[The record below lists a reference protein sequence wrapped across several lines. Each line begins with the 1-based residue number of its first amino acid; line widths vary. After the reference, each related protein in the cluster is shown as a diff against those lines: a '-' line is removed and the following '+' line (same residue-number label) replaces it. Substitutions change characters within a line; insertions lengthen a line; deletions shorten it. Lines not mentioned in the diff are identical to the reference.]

1 MMTLTNDI
9 LTIEVSPQGAEMQS
23 LKRDGKEYLWSG
35 DAAYWNRQAPI
46 LFPVVGKP
54 YENTI
59 RVDGKEY
66 TMKQHGFARDSR
78 FEAISSNTLR
88 MLDADGHS
96 NYPYDFDLKVQY
108 SLRGNAVEIV
118 WTVVNLDTRE
128 MHFQIGAHPG
138 FMLPDYDV
146 ADSIHGYVRYLDG
159 NGKQVSPII
168 TSALEDGN
176 RVPVATPISIPAEM
190 PITAD
195 TFAHDA
201 LIFERGQVAEAVL
214 CDKQGR
220 AVLSVRC
227 PQAEAFGIWA
237 PYKEGCPFVCLEP
250 WCGICDGKGFCGD
263 IANRTYSHRLAPG
276 ENYRFTYT
284 IKLL

>member
-1 MMTLTNDI
+1 MTLTNDI

-35 DAAYWNRQAPI
+35 DAAYWNRHAPI

-78 FEAISSNTLR
+78 FEAIDSNTLR

-108 SLRGNAVEIV
+108 SLMGTAVEIV

-176 RVPVATPISIPAEM
+176 RVPIAAPISIPAEM

-250 WCGICDGKGFCGD
+250 WCGICDEKGFCGD

>member
-59 RVDGKEY
+59 RMDGKEC

-108 SLRGNAVEIV
+108 SLMGTAVEIV
-118 WTVVNLDTRE
+118 WTVVNLGTRE

-146 ADSIHGYVRYLDG
+146 ADSIHGFVRYFDG

-201 LIFERGQVAEAVL
+201 LIFERGQVVEAVL

-220 AVLSVRC
+220 AVLSVC
-227 PQAEAFGIWA
+227 CSQAEAFGIWA

-250 WCGICDGKGFCGD
+250 WCGICDEKGFCGD